1 MAGCADILAA
11 HLLLSI
17 GIIVCTASL
26 LALVLRKIRQPKVIA
41 EVLGGILLGACA
53 FDFTLLLG
61 SFTCIYSGPTAF
73 GEF

>member
-1 MAGCADILAA
+1 MANCADVLAA

-17 GIIVCTASL
+17 GVIVCTASF
-26 LALVLRKIRQPKVIA
+26 LALILRKIPQPKVIA
-41 EVLGGILLGACA
+41 EALGGILLGACA

-61 SFTCIYSGPTAF
+61 SFTRIYSGPTAF